1 MNRVSY
7 FKEADGGLLDLK
19 SGYLG
24 NARIIIIMKHLQERQ
39 EKQMTQVIALVA
51 LIVFAAILVL
61 IGVYSTKKSLTLDGF
76 LLGGRNVGAWLSA
89 FSYGTTY
96 FSAVIFIGYA
106 GTNGWKVGLGSMWIG
121 IGNAIIGSLIAWVL
135 LAKRTRNMT
144 RRLNARTMPEFFSL
158 RYDSKGLKIFSAIV
172 VFLFLVPY
180 ASSVYKGLGSLFG
193 SIFPNELFGIS
204 PEIVCMFIVAILAS
218 VYLVLGGYMASAIS
232 NLVQGVVMVA
242 GVILMIL
249 ALVYSPEVGG
259 FASAIEKLNEVDPAL
274 TDIFGGGNFK
284 FLLLN
289 ILLTSFGTWGLPQMV
304 HKYYAI
310 KSEKDI
316 KIGCIIATLFAVII
330 GSGAYF
336 AGTLGRFFV
345 EADATGAPVVGY
357 DYVVPT
363 MLNNALGSSFWGNIL
378 LSVVLLCV
386 LSASMSTLSSVVLT
400 SSSSITV
407 DLAQAVR
414 KGKEID
420 KKKQMLWTR
429 ILCFA
434 FIAVSFVAATF
445 KFAII
450 VSIMSFSWGV
460 VSGCF
465 IGPYIWGLYSKKITK
480 VGAWAGMLSGVVVV
494 GTMLIVDMV
503 KVGFDDGI
511 MAAFTA
517 SSGNA
522 ALYGVVAMGV
532 SLVIVPV
539 VSLVA
544 QKLAPVLEAVVEKAF
559 VGNVD

>member
-1 MNRVSY
+1 
-7 FKEADGGLLDLK
+7 
-19 SGYLG
+19 
-24 NARIIIIMKHLQERQ
+24 
-39 EKQMTQVIALVA
+39 MTQIIALVA
-51 LIVFAAILVL
+51 LIIFAAILVL

-121 IGNAIIGSLIAWVL
+121 IGNAIIGSAIAWIL

-144 RRLNARTMPEFFSL
+144 RRLNSRTMPEFFAS
-158 RYDSKGLKIFSAIV
+158 RYSSKAMKIFSAII
-172 VFLFLVPY
+172 VFVFLVPY

-193 SIFPNELFGIS
+193 SIFPNTLFGIS
-204 PEIVCMFIVAILAS
+204 PEIICMFIVAILAS
-218 VYLVLGGYMASAIS
+218 VYLVLGGYMASAVS
-232 NLVQGVVMVA
+232 NLVQGVVMIG
-242 GVILMIL
+242 GVVLMIL

-259 FASAIEKLNEVDPAL
+259 FGAAIEKLNAVDPAL
-274 TDIFGGGNFK
+274 TDIFGGNNFQ
-284 FLLLN
+284 FLLMN

-316 KIGCIIATLFAVII
+316 KIGAVIATVFAIII
-330 GSGAYF
+330 GCGAYF
-336 AGTLGRFFV
+336 AGSLGRFFV
-345 EADATGAPVVGY
+345 EANPDGTPVVGY

-363 MLNNALGSSFWGNIL
+363 MLNNALGSTFWGSIL

-407 DLAQAVR
+407 DLAEALN
-414 KGKEID
+414 KGKEIN
-420 KKKQMLWTR
+420 KKKQMIWTR
-429 ILCFA
+429 TLCFA
-434 FIAVSFVAATF
+434 FIAISFIAATF
-445 KFAII
+445 NVAII

-465 IGPYIWGLYSKKITK
+465 IGPYVWGLYSKKITK
-480 VGAWAGMLSGVVVV
+480 AGAWAGMHSGVVVV
-494 GTMLIVDMV
+494 GTMLIVDMI
-503 KVGFDDGI
+503 KVGFDNGI

-517 SSGNA
+517 SSSNA
-522 ALYGVVAMGV
+522 ALYGIVAMAV

-539 VSLVA
+539 VSLFT
-544 QKLAPVLEAVVEKAF
+544 QKLTPVPEADIEKAF